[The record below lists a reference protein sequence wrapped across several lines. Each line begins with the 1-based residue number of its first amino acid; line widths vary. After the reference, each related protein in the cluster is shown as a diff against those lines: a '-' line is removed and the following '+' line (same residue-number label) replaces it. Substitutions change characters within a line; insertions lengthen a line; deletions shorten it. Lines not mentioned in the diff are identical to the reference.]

1 MNPSGDGLLQGATPE
16 PTSLAETSPPAEFR
30 FPIQG
35 ERIFYNNNTYTIG
48 SLLGVGAFG
57 AVYECIDDWGNEL
70 AAKVLHPL
78 GERTYDQV
86 RVEWIRELERLVV
99 LRHPNIT
106 FIYDAFEYNE
116 TFYIVM
122 ERCTHTLHDV
132 INLPDLNGDIW
143 IPYVGRDMLQ
153 ALDFIHKSGY
163 VHKDVHP
170 GNIFVSQSLDRM
182 VPSKARVWSFKIGDL
197 GISNLETDINVFNTI
212 LAQWMLPPEYLN
224 PEFGTIG
231 RAVDIYHTGLLLLSL
246 LLCQTPNFTREQIL
260 DGVPRQIAEGHSSVF
275 GPAIARALRRHVS
288 ERTHSALDFWRDIAN
303 AVRARERTSPL
314 LAAMGLIA
322 PPSPPTPEH

>member
-1 MNPSGDGLLQGATPE
+1 MTPSEDSTAHKEASESVVQP
-16 PTSLAETSPPAEFR
+16 SPPVQFR
-30 FPIQG
+30 FPEPG
-35 ERIFYNNNTYTIG
+35 ETIWYNDNRYVIG
-48 SLLGVGAFG
+48 DPLGFGAFG
-57 AVYECIDDWGNEL
+57 AVYECGDEWGNEL

-78 GERTYDQV
+78 GDRTYEHV
-86 RVEWIRELERLVV
+86 RKEWLGELERLVL

-106 FIYDAFEYNE
+106 FIYDAFEYKE

-132 INLPDLNGDIW
+132 IKLEDLHGDVW
-143 IPYVGRDMLQ
+143 LPYVARDILQ

-170 GNIFVSQSLDRM
+170 GNVFVAQTLDRM
-182 VPSKARVWSFKIGDL
+182 VPTKDRVWSFKIGDL

-231 RAVDIYHTGLLLLSL
+231 RAVDIYHAALLLLSL
-246 LLCQTPNFTREQIL
+246 LLGQSPDFTREQIL
-260 DGVPRQIAEGHSSVF
+260 DGTPRKVAEGLSSPF
-275 GPAIARALRRHVS
+275 APAISRALRRHVAD
-288 ERTHSALDFWRDIAN
+288 RTHSALDFWRDISE
-303 AVRARERTSPL
+303 AVRAHSSQPAL
-314 LAAMGLIA
+314 GA
-322 PPSPPTPEH
+322 PTPEA